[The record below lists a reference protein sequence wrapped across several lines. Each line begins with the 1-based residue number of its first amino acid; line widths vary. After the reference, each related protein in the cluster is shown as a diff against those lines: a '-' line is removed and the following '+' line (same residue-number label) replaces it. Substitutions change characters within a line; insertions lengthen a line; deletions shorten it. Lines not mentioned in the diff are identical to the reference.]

1 MFNMFNHIVHSF
13 SYFVHLLYC
22 MCFFFFILGKTLSWT
37 ICALSVRIWWRTWL
51 RRRTSYSRRNSKERA
66 WRSATSRACRSS
78 RCESTAYTL
87 CFFSCDC
94 KSTSSFFFFFFYI
107 CPWKSCICTVHQAQL
122 QDAKRRWEEL
132 QSYLHSVN
140 TEREKLQA
148 AKQGRWCRA
157 VLLCFTHIRKHIHG
171 SYQYHS
177 LSELQSQLL
186 AVETEMNNK
195 NKEIQTLHSS
205 LTDTMV
211 SKEQVEQKVMQLL
224 EVSQHNLQP
233 DNSLQAQVQVPCVL
247 FFS

>member
-1 MFNMFNHIVHSF
+1 MRSECSNLMKDLAETKNKLQQEELQRKSLEVSYKQSVSQLEVRVNSIHTLLFQLWLQIHI
-13 SYFVHLLYC
+13 L
-22 MCFFFFILGKTLSWT
+22 FFFI
-37 ICALSVRIWWRTWL
+37 
-51 RRRTSYSRRNSKERA
+51 
-66 WRSATSRACRSS
+66 
-78 RCESTAYTL
+78 
-87 CFFSCDC
+87 
-94 KSTSSFFFFFFYI
+94 FFFYI

>member
-1 MFNMFNHIVHSF
+1 MRSECSNLMKDLAETKNKLQQEELQRKSLEVSYKQSVSQLEVRVNSIHTLLFQLWLQIHI
-13 SYFVHLLYC
+13 L
-22 MCFFFFILGKTLSWT
+22 
-37 ICALSVRIWWRTWL
+37 
-51 RRRTSYSRRNSKERA
+51 
-66 WRSATSRACRSS
+66 
-78 RCESTAYTL
+78 
-87 CFFSCDC
+87 
-94 KSTSSFFFFFFYI
+94 FFFFFFYI

-247 FFS
+247 FFN

>member
-1 MFNMFNHIVHSF
+1 MFESDEGPGWDEEQATAGGTPKKEPGGQLQAERVAARGASQQHTHSAF
-13 SYFVHLLYC
+13 SAVTANPHPL
-22 MCFFFFILGKTLSWT
+22 FF
-37 ICALSVRIWWRTWL
+37 
-51 RRRTSYSRRNSKERA
+51 Y
-66 WRSATSRACRSS
+66 
-78 RCESTAYTL
+78 
-87 CFFSCDC
+87 
-94 KSTSSFFFFFFYI
+94 FFFYI

>member
-1 MFNMFNHIVHSF
+1 MRSECSNLMKDLAETKNKLQQEELQRKSLEVSYKQSVSQLEVRVNSIHTLLFQLWLQIHI
-13 SYFVHLLYC
+13 L
-22 MCFFFFILGKTLSWT
+22 FFFI
-37 ICALSVRIWWRTWL
+37 
-51 RRRTSYSRRNSKERA
+51 
-66 WRSATSRACRSS
+66 
-78 RCESTAYTL
+78 
-87 CFFSCDC
+87 
-94 KSTSSFFFFFFYI
+94 FFFYI

-247 FFS
+247 FFN